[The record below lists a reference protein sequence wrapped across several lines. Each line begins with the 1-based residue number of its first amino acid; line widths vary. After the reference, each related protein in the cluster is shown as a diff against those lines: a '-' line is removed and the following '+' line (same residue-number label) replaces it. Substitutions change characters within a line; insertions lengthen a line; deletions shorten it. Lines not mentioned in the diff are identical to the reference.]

1 MLQGLKLLA
10 KIIELP
16 VVSSINFC
24 SLLVQRCWVQLL
36 ILFATGGFCKLSS
49 ALRVSPSLYTIG
61 WMSCHI
67 IMLCNIFKAL
77 YF

>member
-24 SLLVQRCWVQLL
+24 SLLVQRFWVQLL
-36 ILFATGGFCKLSS
+36 ILFATGVYCKLSS
-49 ALRVSPSLYTIG
+49 VPHALSLLHTIG
-61 WMSCHI
+61 VI
-67 IMLCNIFKAL
+67 
-77 YF
+77 YFLL